1 MEFPEF
7 LSRFTDC
14 KFVLNEKLS
23 LYGGYKT
30 GGRAKFFITP
40 KSVKSLADTVLF
52 CEENGIK
59 YFILGNGTNVL
70 FSDKG
75 FNGAIIRTCAIK
87 GIKRDEDGVI
97 AYCGESLSAL
107 CKFALGNSLTGIEE
121 LSGIPGSVGGAA
133 VMNAGAFGKS
143 FSEVAEEI
151 SALKDGKIVKCR
163 ASDCG
168 FSYRNSKFKC
178 GREIVLSAKI
188 RLFSDDKSDI
198 IKRTEEFAVLRK
210 HAQPTGRT
218 CGSVFKN
225 PNGFHTAELIE
236 KAGLKGL
243 KNGGAEISLLHANFI
258 TAKNGATSSDV
269 YSLIKTVKQKI
280 SEEYGIRLKEEIIYV
295 GEFT

>member
-52 CEENGIK
+52 CAENGIK

-75 FNGAIIRTCAIK
+75 FDGAIIRTGDLK
-87 GIKRDEDGVI
+87 GIKRGENGVTVN
-97 AYCGESLSAL
+97 CGENLSAI
-107 CKFALGNSLTGIEE
+107 CKFARDGSLTGVEE

-143 FSEVAEEI
+143 FSAVAEEI
-151 SALKDGKIVKCR
+151 TALKDGKIVKYS
-163 ASDCG
+163 APDCG
-168 FSYRNSKFKC
+168 FSYRNSRFKD
-178 GREIVLSAKI
+178 GKEIVLSAKI
-188 RLFSDDKSDI
+188 KLFSGDKGDI

-210 HAQPTGRT
+210 TAQPTGRT

-225 PNGFHTAELIE
+225 PDGYHAAELIE

-243 KNGGAEISLLHANFI
+243 KKGGAEISLLHANFI
-258 TAKNGATSSDV
+258 IAKNGATSADV
-269 YSLIKTVKQKI
+269 YSLIKTVGQKI
-280 SEEYGIRLKEEIIYV
+280 SEEYGIKLKEEIIYV